1 MKKLFALSVFSL
13 IVSLGICGCAS
24 YSPFDGE
31 TYFRSGEVYRMITLQ
46 GEPENV
52 QNFPLEVIVDKNPV
66 FTEDVVTIKIS
77 EYFPYGSI
85 FFEIPTP

>member
-1 MKKLFALSVFSL
+1 
-13 IVSLGICGCAS
+13 
-24 YSPFDGE
+24 
-31 TYFRSGEVYRMITLQ
+31 MITLQ

-85 FFEIPTP
+85 FILRAQL